1 MWSGLGL
8 GLVRVIRVR
17 VRLERQKD
25 QLRRKEGRVVQRPV
39 VVAMAPASAARGMAV
54 TPACK
59 LPMAC
64 HLSKNARGG
73 CDRVRC
79 KGGCGARLTPG
90 QHGTG
95 TGGAE
100 REMRGECAG
109 RQGCCRGR
117 SKRVAWRFGAWRGAE
132 GRGAIAGE
140 RGARRLT
147 APGRWDGRRWGRQC
161 SGAANYGRGCLWAGK
176 QQVGKAVGPG
186 RTFKVLSQRGRKGGR
201 GALGGGWNLPAW
213 VWD

>member
-1 MWSGLGL
+1 
-8 GLVRVIRVR
+8 
-17 VRLERQKD
+17 
-25 QLRRKEGRVVQRPV
+25 V

-79 KGGCGARLTPG
+79 KGGCGARLTRATRNGDGRGREGNAGRMCGASGVLPWPLQAG
-90 QHGTG
+90 GVAVWG
-95 TGGAE
+95 MEGGGREGGYRGGAG
-100 REMRGECAG
+100 GEALDG
-109 RQGCCRGR
+109 P
-117 SKRVAWRFGAWRGAE
+117 GAV
-132 GRGAIAGE
+132 
-140 RGARRLT
+140 
-147 APGRWDGRRWGRQC
+147 WDGRRWGRQC

>member
-59 LPMAC
+59 LSMAC

-73 CDRVRC
+73 MRSGAVQRGMRREANPGNTERGRAGQRG
-79 KGGCGARLTPG
+79 KCGANVWGVR
-90 QHGTG
+90 
-95 TGGAE
+95 GA
-100 REMRGECAG
+100 A
-109 RQGCCRGR
+109 
-117 SKRVAWRFGAWRGAE
+117 VAAPSRWRG
-132 GRGAIAGE
+132 GLGHG
-140 RGARRLT
+140 G
-147 APGRWDGRRWGRQC
+147 
-161 SGAANYGRGCLWAGK
+161 
-176 QQVGKAVGPG
+176 
-186 RTFKVLSQRGRKGGR
+186 GRKGGGLARGSGGR
-201 GALGGGWNLPAW
+201 GA
-213 VWD
+213 

>member
-17 VRLERQKD
+17 VRLEHQKD

-79 KGGCGARLTPG
+79 KGGCGARLTRATQSG
-90 QHGTG
+90 DGRG
-95 TGGAE
+95 TGGN
-100 REMRGECAG
+100 AG
-109 RQGCCRGR
+109 GMC
-117 SKRVAWRFGAWRGAE
+117 
-132 GRGAIAGE
+132 
-140 RGARRLT
+140 
-147 APGRWDGRRWGRQC
+147 
-161 SGAANYGRGCLWAGK
+161 
-176 QQVGKAVGPG
+176 
-186 RTFKVLSQRGRKGGR
+186 
-201 GALGGGWNLPAW
+201 GALGVLPWPRQAGGVA
-213 VWD
+213 VWGMEGGGREGGYRGGAGGEAL

>member
-79 KGGCGARLTPG
+79 KGGCGARLTRATRNGDGRGREGNAGRMCGASGVLPWPLQAG
-90 QHGTG
+90 GVAVWG
-95 TGGAE
+95 MEGGGREGGYRGGAG
-100 REMRGECAG
+100 GEALDG
-109 RQGCCRGR
+109 
-117 SKRVAWRFGAWRGAE
+117 
-132 GRGAIAGE
+132 
-140 RGARRLT
+140 
-147 APGRWDGRRWGRQC
+147 PG
-161 SGAANYGRGCLWAGK
+161 
-176 QQVGKAVGPG
+176 AVGWSPVG
-186 RTFKVLSQRGRKGGR
+186 TAMLRGS
-201 GALGGGWNLPAW
+201 
-213 VWD
+213 